1 MKSNYLKVVFACC
14 LLFFVGQL
22 SAQVDSVGAYILEN
36 QVDIP
41 VTSVKD
47 QASSGTCWS
56 FAATSFVEAEIL
68 KESGQTLDLS
78 EMYFVRMAYPQKA
91 ALYVRYHGQANF
103 GPGGQAHDVMD
114 VIRANGFVPEEVF
127 DGKTIGE
134 EQHIHGEMDAVA
146 KAYLDAV
153 IKNRNRKLSPVWFD
167 AFQGIMDAYLGK
179 IPTSFTIDNVDY
191 TPVSYKEAVDFNP
204 DDYVEFTS
212 YQYKPYNE
220 KILLEIPD
228 NWSDA
233 LYYNVN
239 LEDLMEIMH
248 SAFEKG
254 YTVCWDGDVSDK
266 GFSYRNGLALLPDLV
281 PLNMDDSERARWETL
296 TNKERNKELYSFET
310 VVTEMEVSPELRQQ
324 HFDNYQ
330 TTDDHLMHLTGF
342 SKDQNGT
349 NFYKTKN
356 SWNTSNDYE
365 GYLYMS
371 EAYVRLNTVAIMVHK
386 DAVPQKIRKSLG
398 IK

>member
-22 SAQVDSVGAYILEN
+22 SAQVDSVGVYILEN

-191 TPVSYKEAVDFNP
+191 TPVSYKDAVHFNP

-324 HFDNYQ
+324 HFDNYE

>member
-204 DDYVEFTS
+204 DEYVEFTS

>member
-22 SAQVDSVGAYILEN
+22 SAQVDSVGVYILEN

-204 DDYVEFTS
+204 DEYVEFTS

>member
-22 SAQVDSVGAYILEN
+22 SAQVDSVGVYILEN